1 MRRRWWPVA
10 ALLVGALLAW
20 GWEPP
25 DVLLGRLKGEPR
37 FERQPVTHWRKQLT
51 AGPGPAAKAREQLE
65 GGGGA
70 SLPVLTE
77 LLKSEPHPE
86 AVNLRLA
93 SLEILGKLGTE
104 ATPIAGEVLALL
116 NDPDEHVRTVAV
128 TLVPKLQVRANE
140 ALPRLQAFF
149 DKPEAVVALRA
160 ASEYR
165 GQAAS
170 LLPVLQEILQDRSR
184 PTEVRWNAAR
194 TLGKIGFLA
203 VDAVP
208 TLIEFLPDPE
218 PSIREH
224 CAEAIGDIGPSA
236 AGRGIPALL
245 PLLKDENT
253 RVRRDTVRSLGQL
266 GAAARE
272 TIPQIQALA
281 KDPEA
286 IVREAVEVAVRRLE
300 GREEQA
306 APGGAPREQPG
317 VRAAGNA
324 GGGETPAK
332 PATPGE
338 QPGAQPPQ

>member
-1 MRRRWWPVA
+1 MRRRWWAVA
-10 ALLVGALLAW
+10 ALVVGAFLAW

-25 DVLLGRLKGEPR
+25 EVLLGRLKGEPL
-37 FERQPVTHWRKQLT
+37 FERQPATYWRKQLT

-65 GGGGA
+65 AGGGW
-70 SLPVLTE
+70 SLPVLKE
-77 LLKSEPHPE
+77 LLKSEPHPD

-104 ATPIAGEVLALL
+104 ATPLQKDVLALL
-116 NDPDEHVRTVAV
+116 ADPDEHVRTVV
-128 TLVPKLQVRANE
+128 LSLLPKLQIGAKE
-140 ALPRLQAFF
+140 ALPKLQSFF

-170 LLPVLQEILQDRSR
+170 LLPALQEILRDKSR

-203 VDAVP
+203 AGSVP

-218 PSIREH
+218 PTIREH
-224 CAEAIGDIGPSA
+224 CAEALGDIGPSA
-236 AGRGIPALL
+236 AERGIPALL
-245 PLLKDENT
+245 PLLKDPNT

-266 GAAARE
+266 GPAARE
-272 TIPQIQALA
+272 TIPQIQELA

-300 GREEQA
+300 GTEEQA
-306 APGGAPREQPG
+306 PAGPAGSDQSGSQGSQEKPAGAPAPG
-317 VRAAGNA
+317 AG
-324 GGGETPAK
+324 K
-332 PATPGE
+332 PASPAE
-338 QPGAQPPQ
+338 